1 MNGIL
6 IAQPIAPLDSIVHVP
21 SPIVRLHVPKGGVDA
36 TLGGNGVGPSGEQ
49 FGHTGGFEAG
59 FREAHCGA
67 EAGAACADYEGV
79 VGVVDYGVV
88 SCGRGARTG
97 AGGGEGA
104 GEMIAVDG
112 LCGGSSGGQCE
123 HLFGSFGCLKII
135 CVFYQC
141 GPLSSAQC
149 IVIVLYLSSL
159 LYCY

>member
-1 MNGIL
+1 M
-6 IAQPIAPLDSIVHVP
+6 
-21 SPIVRLHVPKGGVDA
+21 
-36 TLGGNGVGPSGEQ
+36 GPSGEQ

-88 SCGRGARTG
+88 SCGGGART
-97 AGGGEGA
+97 AREGA

-135 CVFYQC
+135 YVLYQC
-141 GPLSSAQC
+141 GPLRSTQL
-149 IVIVLYLSSL
+149 IVMVLYL